1 MINIIYLDNS
11 ATTNITQ
18 PVLDVMMPYLTTQY
32 YNPSS
37 IYSPSRKVHNDIE
50 QARKTIAKAINA
62 KPNEI
67 YFTSGGSES
76 NSWVISNFLSVLT
89 SNIEHHSILNAPNT
103 FNAIKV
109 NQNGMVDNLEN
120 IPTLIRDYTARLV
133 SVMYV
138 NNEIGTIQPIK
149 QIAEICHKNNTL
161 IHTDAVQAFGSTKID
176 VKEIGVDFLSLSG
189 HKFHAPKGTGV
200 LYIKEGR
207 NLLPLIYGGKQ
218 EKHKRGSTENII
230 GIIGMAKAMELYNY
244 DIEKSL
250 RVSNM
255 RDKLLNIIQS
265 NVSDIIINGDMK
277 NKVCGNLNISFK
289 GIEAESLSLQ
299 LDMEDICVSAGSA
312 CNSGS
317 LDPSHVLQAINV
329 PEDYIR
335 GTIRISINEFN
346 TNEEIEYVGNKIIEI
361 VNKLRAINN
370 YYNYKS

>member
-1 MINIIYLDNS
+1 MINIIYFDNS

-18 PVLDVMMPYLTTQY
+18 PVLDAMLPYLTTQY

-37 IYSPSRKVHNDIE
+37 LYNPSRKIHNDIE
-50 QARKTIAKAINA
+50 QARETIAKAINA

-76 NSWVISNFLSVLT
+76 NNWVISNFLSVLT

-109 NQNGMVDNLEN
+109 NQNGIVDNLDN
-120 IPTLIRDYTARLV
+120 IEALIRGYTAKLV

-149 QIAEICHKNNTL
+149 QIAEICHKNKVL
-161 IHTDAVQAFGSTKID
+161 FHTDAVQAYGSVKID
-176 VKEIGVDFLSLSG
+176 VKELNVDFLSLSG
-189 HKFHAPKGTGV
+189 HKFHAPKYTGI
-200 LYIKEGR
+200 LYIKKGK

-218 EKHKRGSTENII
+218 EFGKRGGTENVAS
-230 GIIGMAKAMELYNY
+230 IIGMAKAMELYNY
-244 DIEKSL
+244 NIEKTL

-265 NVSDIIINGDMK
+265 NVPDIIVNGDMK

-312 CNSGS
+312 CYSGS
-317 LDPSHVLQAINV
+317 LDPSHVIKAINV
-329 PEDYIR
+329 PDEYAY

-346 TNEEIEYVGNKIIEI
+346 TNEEIEYAGKKIIEI
-361 VNKLRAINN
+361 VNRLRFMNN
-370 YYNYKS
+370 

>member
-1 MINIIYLDNS
+1 MINIIYFDNS

-18 PVLDVMMPYLTTQY
+18 PVLDAMLPYLTTQY

-37 IYSPSRKVHNDIE
+37 IYSPSRKIHNDIE

-76 NSWVISNFLSVLT
+76 NNWVISNFLSVLT

-109 NQNGMVDNLEN
+109 NQNGIVNNLDN
-120 IPTLIRDYTARLV
+120 IPTLIRAYTARLV

-161 IHTDAVQAFGSTKID
+161 FHTDAVQAFGSVKID
-176 VKEIGVDFLSLSG
+176 VKELDVDFLSLSG
-189 HKFHAPKGTGV
+189 HKFHAPKSTGI
-200 LYIKEGR
+200 LYAKEGR

-218 EKHKRGSTENII
+218 ERAKRGGTENIY

-265 NVSDIIINGDMK
+265 NVPDIIINGDTN
-277 NKVCGNLNISFK
+277 NKVSGNLNISFK

-346 TNEEIEYVGNKIIEI
+346 TNEEIEYVGNKIVEI
-361 VNKLRAINN
+361 VNKLREINN
-370 YYNYKS
+370 SYN